1 MNGPLLL
8 AVLAASLL
16 GSLHCAGMCG
26 PFVGFYAG
34 HAAPGTRAKSHL
46 AYHLGRLL
54 TYATL
59 GTLAGAAGEAL
70 DLAGR
75 QAGLGRVA
83 ALATGVL
90 MVAWGVFV
98 MLESMGVALPRPR
111 LPARVLERSVRVMRQ
126 LRACPPSLRAG
137 LLGLSSTLLPC
148 GWLYAF
154 VLTAA
159 GTASPGAGAIVM
171 VAFWS
176 GTLPLLLGLGLV
188 VQGATRT
195 LKAHL
200 PLLSAA
206 ALIAVGLTNLVTRVN
221 APALAADAIQAAI
234 GPHTTSVSADI
245 ASVPPCHR
253 RGGHA
258 P

>member
-1 MNGPLLL
+1 MNAPLLL
-8 AVLAASLL
+8 AVVAASAL

-26 PFVGFYAG
+26 GFVGFYAG
-34 HAAPGTRAKSHL
+34 NAASGARAKSHL
-46 AYHLGRLL
+46 AYHLGRLV
-54 TYATL
+54 TYTAL
-59 GTLAGAAGEAL
+59 GTAAGAAGGAL

-98 MLESMGVALPRPR
+98 MLEAVGVALPRPR
-111 LPARVLERSVRVMRQ
+111 LPARVLERSVRVMRR
-126 LRACPPSLRAG
+126 LRAYPPFLRAG

-159 GTASPGAGAIVM
+159 GTASPGAGALVM
-171 VAFWS
+171 AAFWS

-188 VQGATRT
+188 VQGATRA

-200 PLLSAA
+200 PLISAA
-206 ALIAVGLTNLVTRVN
+206 ALIAVGLTNLVTRAN

-234 GPHTTSVSADI
+234 APHATSVHADV
-245 ASVPPCHR
+245 ASLPPCHR
-253 RGGHA
+253 HAGHA